1 MNRPLKKEWLEPF
14 RVQAELDAL
23 DYEAFFELRL
33 PRRTAL
39 NRLSRLRE
47 AGLVERHGQAR
58 STVYRL
64 TDAGGARLVI
74 ESARQ
79 SVTLP
84 QRGDSIRG
92 AVGDPDPFRVK
103 YRQAIAGQVAEIIRA
118 RCSRREAVARLRRWA
133 EDSVIETDRKPF
145 VAAAEET
152 LADIHEGNFARYRVR
167 PSEFEAWKAAWSEA
181 GSAPT

>member
-1 MNRPLKKEWLEPF
+1 M
-14 RVQAELDAL
+14 
-23 DYEAFFELRL
+23 
-33 PRRTAL
+33 
-39 NRLSRLRE
+39 
-47 AGLVERHGQAR
+47 
-58 STVYRL
+58 
-64 TDAGGARLVI
+64 
-74 ESARQ
+74 
-79 SVTLP
+79 
-84 QRGDSIRG
+84 
-92 AVGDPDPFRVK
+92 GDPDPFRVK